1 MRKPL
6 VSIIISVYNEE
17 DYIQK
22 CLESLLIQSYQPLE
36 ILVADD
42 GSTDKTAQLVEK
54 LKVKLYKRS
63 HIGFMK
69 QLNFLAKKAKG
80 KILVRLDGDM
90 YYDKDYILDM
100 VSPIIKGAAI
110 ATFSKE
116 EYVANIDNVWASCW
130 SINAG
135 LTDNR
140 LIPADVPDRT
150 WNFRAILKDKFFEV
164 GGFDEDKGYGG
175 DDGTVMKKLGKPLG
189 IAAPG
194 AVSYHY
200 NPSTLSEV
208 FTSSRWIGRGEWFIK
223 NPVKW
228 LLIFSPLNS
237 LRNGIVKA
245 VKTKNPH
252 FIIFKFIFDFGASA
266 GILERLITGKHIK

>member
-6 VSIIISVYNEE
+6 VSIIISLYNEE

-22 CLESLLIQSYQPLE
+22 CLESLLIQSYKPLE

-42 GSTDKTAQLVEK
+42 GSNDKTAQLVDK
-54 LKVKLYKRS
+54 LKVTLYKRS

-69 QLNFLAKKAKG
+69 QLNYLAKKARG

-90 YYDKDYILDM
+90 HYDKNYISNL
-100 VSPIIKGAAI
+100 VAPIIKGEAI

-116 EYVANIDNVWASCW
+116 VYVANFDNIWAFCW

-135 LTDNR
+135 LPDNKV
-140 LIPADVPDRT
+140 IPADVPDRI

-175 DDGTVMKKLGKPLG
+175 DDATVMKKLGKPLG

-208 FTSSRWIGRGEWFIK
+208 FTSSQWIARGEWFIK

-245 VKTKNPH
+245 VKTKKPQY
-252 FIIFKFIFDFGASA
+252 IMFKFVFDFGASA
-266 GILERLITGKHIK
+266 GIVKRLTTGKHIK